1 MLNSQTKMLQML
13 EELIDEY
20 TAFQRGRP
28 DLPQGSFTISLRTNW
43 SCSSQRFSY
52 INRSRM
58 WRGGLSDPRV
68 FTDRP
73 CRL

>member
-28 DLPQGSFTISLRTNW
+28 DLP
-43 SCSSQRFSY
+43 
-52 INRSRM
+52 
-58 WRGGLSDPRV
+58 
-68 FTDRP
+68 
-73 CRL
+73 